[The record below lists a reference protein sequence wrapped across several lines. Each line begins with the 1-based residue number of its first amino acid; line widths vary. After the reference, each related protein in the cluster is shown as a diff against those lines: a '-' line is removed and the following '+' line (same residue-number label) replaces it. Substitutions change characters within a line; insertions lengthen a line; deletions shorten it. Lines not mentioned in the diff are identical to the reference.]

1 MPIVA
6 ETEDGTMNRIMS
18 NVAREMRAL
27 LRRGPSMKFGVNS
40 AGDWLPPVLGS
51 GDWSS
56 AVMARKLEIGIHDGA
71 GGMLAAWGHT
81 E

>member
-18 NVAREMRAL
+18 NVARGMRAL
-27 LRRGPSMKFGVNS
+27 LRRGPTMKFGVNS
-40 AGDWLPPVLGS
+40 AGDWLPPVLGP

-56 AVMARKLEIGIHDGA
+56 AVMASMADRD
-71 GGMLAAWGHT
+71 AAWYFDRRQDDPSA
-81 E
+81 